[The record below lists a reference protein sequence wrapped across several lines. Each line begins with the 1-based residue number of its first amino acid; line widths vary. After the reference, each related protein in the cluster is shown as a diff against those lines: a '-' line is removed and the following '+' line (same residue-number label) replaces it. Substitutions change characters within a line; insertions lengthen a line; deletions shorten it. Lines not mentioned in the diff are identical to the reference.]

1 MHVTIISRS
10 GLKYIDE
17 KIQEFIRF
25 LSYIWNMSKNLDE
38 SGLKSIFSEYD
49 LFFIDIWGVVHNGI
63 KLHENAVK
71 VLNELS
77 TNEKKFILLTN
88 APRPNL
94 TVINTLKKMGLN
106 DFSDTVFTSGEA
118 SKRYLLENFNNKKF
132 FHIGPPRDFDLFKTF
147 EDNKVLNIDDSD
159 YLLCSGLFEE
169 HEDDLGYYK
178 NLLSKHITKKMICTN
193 PDLIVDRGDKREY
206 CAGSIAKSF
215 EEINGEVIYFGKP
228 YPPVYEIAADVN
240 NKKILCIGDNLNTDI
255 KGANIQNFD
264 SLLITG
270 GIHRQEILKLSID
283 NVLKN
288 YETKINYFQKE
299 LKWWKS

>member
-1 MHVTIISRS
+1 
-10 GLKYIDE
+10 
-17 KIQEFIRF
+17 
-25 LSYIWNMSKNLDE
+25 MSKNLDE
-38 SGLKSIFSEYD
+38 LGLKSIVSEYD

-63 KLHENAVK
+63 KLYENAIK
-71 VLNELS
+71 ALEEISNK
-77 TNEKKFILLTN
+77 EKKFILLTN

-106 DFSDTVFTSGEA
+106 NFSEAVFTSGEA
-118 SKRYLLENFNNKKF
+118 SKRYLLQNFNNKKF
-132 FHIGPPRDFDLFKTF
+132 FHLGPPRDFDLFKTF
-147 EDNKVLNIDDSD
+147 ENNKVLNIDDSD

-169 HEDDLGYYK
+169 HENDLDYYK
-178 NLLSKHITKKMICTN
+178 TFLSKHTTKKMICTN

-228 YPPVYEIAADVN
+228 YPPVYEIAADIN

-255 KGANIQNFD
+255 RGANIQNFD

-270 GIHRQEILKLSID
+270 GIHRQEISKLSIE

-288 YETKINYFQKE
+288 YDANINYFQKE
-299 LKWWKS
+299 LKW